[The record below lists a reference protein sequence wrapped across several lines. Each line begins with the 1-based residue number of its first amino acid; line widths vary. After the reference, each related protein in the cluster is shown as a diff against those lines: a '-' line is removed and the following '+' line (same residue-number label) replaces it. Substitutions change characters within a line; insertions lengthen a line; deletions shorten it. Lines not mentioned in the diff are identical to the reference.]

1 MNVFGIDVLQLII
14 YACVVA
20 SFVIIAY
27 ILKLTRN
34 RNKTKTLSEPKPS
47 EETFEETFSN
57 IGTVTTPNEII
68 KQLIAL
74 VDKMYSHQVGLNP
87 SSNTCPTPTKRR
99 TRNKPEEEKKP
110 EPAQEPEIKE
120 LPPPPTPSHSI
131 QKIDEEAYTPTD
143 EDNELLETIR
153 KQLGEK

>member
-1 MNVFGIDVLQLII
+1 MNVFGIDILQLVI

-20 SFVIIAY
+20 SLVVVAY

-34 RNKTKTLSEPKPS
+34 RNKTKTLPNPS
-47 EETFEETFSN
+47 EETLSEVA
-57 IGTVTTPNEII
+57 TVTTPNEII

-87 SSNTCPTPTKRR
+87 SSNACPTPTKKR

-120 LPPPPTPSHSI
+120 PPPLPTQSHSI
-131 QKIDEEAYTPTD
+131 QKIDEETYTPTEQD
-143 EDNELLETIR
+143 QQLLETIR
-153 KQLGEK
+153 KQLEGK

>member
-1 MNVFGIDVLQLII
+1 MNVFGIDILQLVI

-20 SFVIIAY
+20 SLVVVAY

-34 RNKTKTLSEPKPS
+34 RNKTKTQPKPT
-47 EETFEETFSN
+47 EEEPTEETFSN

-74 VDKMYSHQVGLNP
+74 IDKMYSHQVGLNP
-87 SSNTCPTPTKRR
+87 SSCSNP
-99 TRNKPEEEKKP
+99 KP
-110 EPAQEPEIKE
+110 EPAPLKRQKQKKQEPQLEPEPKPE
-120 LPPPPTPSHSI
+120 PEPTPSHSI
-131 QKIDEEAYTPTD
+131 QEIDEETYTPTD

-153 KQLGEK
+153 KQLEGEK